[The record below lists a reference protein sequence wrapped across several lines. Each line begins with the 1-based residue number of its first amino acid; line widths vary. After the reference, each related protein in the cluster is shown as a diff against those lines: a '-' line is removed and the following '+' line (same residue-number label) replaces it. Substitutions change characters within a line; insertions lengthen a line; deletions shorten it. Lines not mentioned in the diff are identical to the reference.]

1 MKQNTQPS
9 LKAHN
14 SEIKKAILLMTD
26 NEVKEFE
33 LNVVSVLEQAIDAEI
48 SKADLLELC
57 AVNLIKGEIDRS
69 PEYWDLCK
77 NNLKASI
84 VKSRQITEK
93 TFEGYWTAICQFM
106 LENGDVIKPKA
117 QGKDA
122 QRMSAKRAEVDAM
135 TDAELEKNGMFKELG
150 ARKEKQLK
158 EANKVNAE
166 KIKAQVA
173 ENLKWA
179 KENLI
184 SQLAVMA
191 FLKTEIG
198 LAQVIALAK
207 KQS

>member
-1 MKQNTQPS
+1 MKNNQPS
-9 LKAHN
+9 LKQHN
-14 SEIKKAILLMTD
+14 AEIKKAILLMTD

-69 PEYWDLCK
+69 ADYWDLCK

-106 LENGDVIKPKA
+106 LENGDIKKPKA

-135 TDAELEKNGMFKELG
+135 SDAELEKNGMFKELG

-173 ENLKWA
+173 D
-179 KENLI
+179 NLI
-184 SQLAVMA
+184 YAKKHLISNLALMS
-191 FLKTEIG
+191 FLKTENG

-207 KQS
+207 KYS

>member
-1 MKQNTQPS
+1 MKNNQPS
-9 LKAHN
+9 LKQHN
-14 SEIKKAILLMTD
+14 AEIKKAILLMTD

-69 PEYWDLCK
+69 ADYWDLCK

-106 LENGDVIKPKA
+106 LENGDIKKPKA

-135 TDAELEKNGMFKELG
+135 SDAELEKNGMFKELG

-173 ENLKWA
+173 D
-179 KENLI
+179 NLI
-184 SQLAVMA
+184 YAKKHLISNLALMS
-191 FLKTEIG
+191 FLKTENG

-207 KQS
+207 KSS

>member
-106 LENGDVIKPKA
+106 LENGDVKKPKA

-122 QRMSAKRAEVDAM
+122 QRMDAKRTKIENM
-135 TDAELEKNGMFKELG
+135 SDAELEAQGMFKELG
-150 ARKEKQLK
+150 ARKEKALK
-158 EANKVNAE
+158 DANKVNAE
-166 KIKAQVA
+166 KIKEQVA